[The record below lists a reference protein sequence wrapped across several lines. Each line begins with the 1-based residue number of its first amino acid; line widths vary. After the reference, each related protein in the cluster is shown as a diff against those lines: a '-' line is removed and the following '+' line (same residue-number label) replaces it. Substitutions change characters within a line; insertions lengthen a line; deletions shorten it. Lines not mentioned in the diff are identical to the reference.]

1 VRQKSATTLNEAW
14 IPRLAHKLLC
24 RDTHIRSTPSSIA
37 YRFRARAR
45 LLVHENQKKPMK

>member
-24 RDTHIRSTPSSIA
+24 RDTHIRATPSSFA
-37 YRFRARAR
+37 YRFRARAEQF
-45 LLVHENQKKPMK
+45 VHKNQKVPMK